1 VRDQGVGKG
10 IAWAAMCEQV
20 PVVPGGT
27 RVRTLAYLKLAC
39 AKQQWGMVH
48 AGCVPGLSP
57 SLPVSGG
64 THSGIVGSSSASLR
78 RFFCLLSTDG
88 LCTRFKSAHSGQPHF
103 QIVSPLPGNSLFERG
118 EGGEEGGRGGGE
130 EGGRGGGSDRIL
142 FCRGPTLAHRFP
154 TALLS
159 FCSSP
164 CLPPRAEPRALSF
177 TPRASEIVSGGR
189 TYRSDDAACTW
200 SSSTSSRRDP
210 LCRRPRRRRSRSRD
224 CTPLGPRLCPSLAR
238 PLAPP
243 SVVPPSCAAAARTPL
258 AFS

>member
-1 VRDQGVGKG
+1 VGKG

-130 EGGRGGGSDRIL
+130 EGGRGG
-142 FCRGPTLAHRFP
+142 
-154 TALLS
+154 
-159 FCSSP
+159 
-164 CLPPRAEPRALSF
+164 E
-177 TPRASEIVSGGR
+177 EGGR
-189 TYRSDDAACTW
+189 RGGGMMCEG
-200 SSSTSSRRDP
+200 
-210 LCRRPRRRRSRSRD
+210 RSRNVAH
-224 CTPLGPRLCPSLAR
+224 TPPAAWNPLRPPS
-238 PLAPP
+238 APP
-243 SVVPPSCAAAARTPL
+243 SVASNSSPTTSRPPCRPRKPAPGQDTVTTEGAHRPL
-258 AFS
+258 ALRRPLCKPRRHIMLVFSWRRRCCC